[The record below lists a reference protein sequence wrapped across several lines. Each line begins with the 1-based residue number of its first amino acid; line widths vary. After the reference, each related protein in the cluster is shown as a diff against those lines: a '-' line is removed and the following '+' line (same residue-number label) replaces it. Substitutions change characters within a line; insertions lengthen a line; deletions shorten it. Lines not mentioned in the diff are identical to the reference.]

1 NVPTV
6 KRKDNNAFLL
16 WGGVVIIPGIALL
29 YLQLYR
35 VTCDQ
40 TYLLRS
46 LDYVKRTLRN
56 LNGRRVTFLC
66 GDAGPLAVGAV
77 VYHKLKSD
85 CESQECITK
94 LLQLQRAIVCRDSD
108 LPDELLQGRAGYLY
122 ALLYVSTEMGPGAV
136 CGSAV
141 KEVVDAIIESGKA
154 LSREEKKAERCPLLY
169 QWHRKQYVGAAH
181 GMAGIYYM
189 LMQPAAKVDQET
201 LTEMVKPSIDY
212 MRHKRFRSGNYP
224 SSLSNET
231 DRLVHWCHGAPGVI
245 HMLMQAYKMLITFHA
260 LILIVEIILKKIKEI
275 LDKKMKELKTLHFLG
290 ADLVIH
296 NVYEEMINTMAVFKE
311 EKYLKDAMECSDVIW
326 QRGLLRKGYG
336 ICHGTAGN
344 GYSFLSLYHLTR
356 DKKYLY
362 RACKTTSCAIF
373 LVNVPTLRSAW
384 DGAGTEDRLK
394 THRMCENER
403 TEQDSVN
410 FAEWCLDY
418 GTHGCRI
425 PDRPYSLFEA
435 PVKAVIRGHLV
446 LDPAAHPFSRRTAF
460 CVAGMA
466 GTVHFLSDILAPE
479 ASRFPAFE
487 LGSPQTDTEVQKDY

>member
-1 NVPTV
+1 MEEGLKTADPHDCSAYTG
-6 KRKDNNAFLL
+6 
-16 WGGVVIIPGIALL
+16 WTGIALL

-94 LLQLQRAIVCRDSD
+94 LLQLQRSVVCRESD
-108 LPDELLQGRAGYLY
+108 LPDELLYGRAGYLY
-122 ALLYVSTEMGPGAV
+122 ALLYVNSEVGPGAV
-136 CGSAV
+136 CESAI

-189 LMQPAAKVDQET
+189 LMQPAAKVDQEI

-245 HMLMQAYKMLITFHA
+245 HMLMQAYK
-260 LILIVEIILKKIKEI
+260 
-275 LDKKMKELKTLHFLG
+275 
-290 ADLVIH
+290 
-296 NVYEEMINTMAVFKE
+296 VFKE

-336 ICHGTAGN
+336 ICHGAAGN
-344 GYSFLSLYHLTR
+344 GYSFLSLYHLTQ

-362 RACKTTSCAIF
+362 RACK
-373 LVNVPTLRSAW
+373 
-384 DGAGTEDRLK
+384 
-394 THRMCENER
+394 
-403 TEQDSVN
+403 
-410 FAEWCLDY
+410 FAEWCLEY
-418 GTHGCRI
+418 GAHGCRI
-425 PDRPYSLFEA
+425 PDRPYSLFEGKLKPCA
-435 PVKAVIRGHLV
+435 PPA
-446 LDPAAHPFSRRTAF
+446 LDGPR
-460 CVAGMA
+460 
-466 GTVHFLSDILAPE
+466 
-479 ASRFPAFE
+479 ASRCKQTRRRHAQGASSWRGRWSSPESPLIETVVGDQLYFKRQTERRQGNELLVTRKARTQGVRSISTTLSSFSWCFGPTRLNPSGTHAPSCLLQPKAQGEACVKPGKALRCHLSPA
-487 LGSPQTDTEVQKDY
+487 LVPVISTSTCTQRSWAKKPSCHRA

>member
-1 NVPTV
+1 MGETMSRRFKLQLGGDADMEERAFPNPFPDYEAAAAVPAEEPPRARPQLTPDELGLPFHSDG
-6 KRKDNNAFLL
+6 KIINNFTRRIQTKIKDLL
-16 WGGVVIIPGIALL
+16 QQMEEGLKTADPHDCSAYTGWTGIALL

-77 VYHKLKSD
+77 VYHKLRSD
-85 CESQECITK
+85 YESQECITK

-245 HMLMQAYKMLITFHA
+245 HTLMQAYK
-260 LILIVEIILKKIKEI
+260 
-275 LDKKMKELKTLHFLG
+275 
-290 ADLVIH
+290 
-296 NVYEEMINTMAVFKE
+296 VFKE

-362 RACKTTSCAIF
+362 RACK
-373 LVNVPTLRSAW
+373 
-384 DGAGTEDRLK
+384 
-394 THRMCENER
+394 
-403 TEQDSVN
+403 
-410 FAEWCLDY
+410 FAEWCLEY

-425 PDRPYSLFEA
+425 PDRPYSLFE
-435 PVKAVIRGHLV
+435 
-446 LDPAAHPFSRRTAF
+446 
-460 CVAGMA
+460 GMA

-487 LGSPQTDTEVQKDY
+487 LGSPQKDTKVQKDD

>member
-1 NVPTV
+1 MGETISRRLWFQGDWDAEMEERAFPNPFPDYEAAAAVPAEEPPCARPALTPEELGLPFHSDG
-6 KRKDNNAFLL
+6 KIIHNFARRIQSKIKDLL
-16 WGGVVIIPGIALL
+16 QQMEEGLKTADPHDCSAYTGWTGIALL

-40 TYLLRS
+40 NYLLRS

-85 CESQECITK
+85 GESQECITK
-94 LLQLQRAIVCRDSD
+94 LLQLQRTIVCRDSD
-108 LPDELLQGRAGYLY
+108 LPDELLFGRAGYLY
-122 ALLYVSTEMGPGAV
+122 ALLYVNTEMGPGAV
-136 CGSAV
+136 CESAI
-141 KEVVDAIIESGKA
+141 KEVVDAIIESGKT
-154 LSREEKKAERCPLLY
+154 LSKEERKAERCPLLY

-245 HMLMQAYKMLITFHA
+245 HTLMQAYK
-260 LILIVEIILKKIKEI
+260 
-275 LDKKMKELKTLHFLG
+275 
-290 ADLVIH
+290 
-296 NVYEEMINTMAVFKE
+296 VFKE
-311 EKYLKDAMECSDVIW
+311 EKYLRDAVECSDVIW

-344 GYSFLSLYHLTR
+344 GYSFLSLYRLTQ

-362 RACKTTSCAIF
+362 RACKAWPAPFTSSPTSWPPRQHGFQHLNSALQRGIQRCKKTPKGPDGTTGRQVAWRLTQKPPCIPRKGGRREQSPADPRPRD
-373 LVNVPTLRSAW
+373 VSVSSA
-384 DGAGTEDRLK
+384 A
-394 THRMCENER
+394 
-403 TEQDSVN
+403 
-410 FAEWCLDY
+410 
-418 GTHGCRI
+418 
-425 PDRPYSLFEA
+425 
-435 PVKAVIRGHLV
+435 
-446 LDPAAHPFSRRTAF
+446 
-460 CVAGMA
+460 
-466 GTVHFLSDILAPE
+466 
-479 ASRFPAFE
+479 
-487 LGSPQTDTEVQKDY
+487 

>member
-1 NVPTV
+1 KDLL
-6 KRKDNNAFLL
+6 KRKNKHSSILL
-16 WGGVVIIPGIALL
+16 VINFDSIALL

-40 TYLLRS
+40 SYLLRS

-94 LLQLQRAIVCRDSD
+94 LLQLQRTIVSRDSD
-108 LPDELLQGRAGYLY
+108 LPDELLYGRAGYLY
-122 ALLYVSTEMGPGAV
+122 ALLYVNTEIGPGAV
-136 CGSAV
+136 CESAI
-141 KEVVDAIIESGKA
+141 KEVVSAIIESGKA
-154 LSREEKKAERCPLLY
+154 LSREEKKVERCPLLF
-169 QWHRKQYVGAAH
+169 QWHKKQYVGAAH

-245 HMLMQAYKMLITFHA
+245 HMLMQAHK
-260 LILIVEIILKKIKEI
+260 
-275 LDKKMKELKTLHFLG
+275 
-290 ADLVIH
+290 
-296 NVYEEMINTMAVFKE
+296 
-311 EKYLKDAMECSDVIW
+311 
-326 QRGLLRKGYG
+326 
-336 ICHGTAGN
+336 
-344 GYSFLSLYHLTR
+344 
-356 DKKYLY
+356 
-362 RACKTTSCAIF
+362 
-373 LVNVPTLRSAW
+373 
-384 DGAGTEDRLK
+384 
-394 THRMCENER
+394 
-403 TEQDSVN
+403 

-418 GTHGCRI
+418 GAHGCRI
-425 PDRPYSLFEA
+425 PDRPYSLFE
-435 PVKAVIRGHLV
+435 
-446 LDPAAHPFSRRTAF
+446 
-460 CVAGMA
+460 GMA

-487 LGSPQTDTEVQKDY
+487 LSSSQGDTKVQKDY

>member
-1 NVPTV
+1 MEEGLKTADPHDCSAYTG
-6 KRKDNNAFLL
+6 
-16 WGGVVIIPGIALL
+16 WTGIALL

-94 LLQLQRAIVCRDSD
+94 LLQLQRSIVCRESD
-108 LPDELLQGRAGYLY
+108 LPDELLYGRAGYLY
-122 ALLYVSTEMGPGAV
+122 ALLYVNSEVGPGAV
-136 CGSAV
+136 CESAI
-141 KEVVDAIIESGKA
+141 KEVVDAIIESGKS

-189 LMQPAAKVDQET
+189 LMQPAAKVDQEI

-245 HMLMQAYKMLITFHA
+245 HMLMQAYK
-260 LILIVEIILKKIKEI
+260 
-275 LDKKMKELKTLHFLG
+275 
-290 ADLVIH
+290 
-296 NVYEEMINTMAVFKE
+296 VFKE

-336 ICHGTAGN
+336 ICHGAAGN
-344 GYSFLSLYHLTR
+344 GYSFLSLYHLTQ

-362 RACKTTSCAIF
+362 RACK
-373 LVNVPTLRSAW
+373 
-384 DGAGTEDRLK
+384 
-394 THRMCENER
+394 
-403 TEQDSVN
+403 
-410 FAEWCLDY
+410 FAEWCLEY
-418 GTHGCRI
+418 GAHGCRI
-425 PDRPYSLFEA
+425 PDRPYSLFE
-435 PVKAVIRGHLV
+435 
-446 LDPAAHPFSRRTAF
+446 
-460 CVAGMA
+460 GMA
-466 GTVHFLSDILAPE
+466 GAIHFLSDILVPE
-479 ASRFPAFE
+479 TSWFPAFE
-487 LGSPQTDTEVQKDY
+487 LGSSQGDAKMQKDY